1 MSTTMNV
8 KEAERAHLL
17 SRPLK
22 DTPPADLV
30 SIFASAAKPTAD
42 WLLGLEIELSPFH
55 LSDLAPLQHPELVQM
70 FAQLA
75 ERAPYVP
82 DFDPS
87 GIQIGL
93 RREGHVISLEPGG
106 QFEYAT
112 RPYRR
117 IRDLESALLGFA
129 RDLKEAGQAVGVGFW
144 AIGHHPFGTRDTMPK
159 MPKSRYQVMRNYMAH
174 AGTRGLDM
182 MHLTGSVQCAID
194 FSDEANMIDKVRAA
208 AKISPF
214 IAALTA
220 SSPFTAGKP
229 NGKKTARYEI
239 WFDVDKTRCGI
250 WPEMV
255 DAEGLTYQRYI
266 EHALAAPAMFFMRE
280 GNYRVAEPKPYR
292 AYAESGFS
300 GTTVTVSDFLDHLT
314 TMFPEIRIKSYIELR
329 GSDCLPPKEA
339 LAIAAFWRG
348 ILDVPEARKEACDR
362 LAKMDHAALLEL
374 QHEVVVKGLEANS
387 ASGPA
392 LEIARFLMET
402 AQVGLC
408 SVRATDCAGYLE
420 PLKARAASGRT
431 LADDMLARAAKAGIA
446 EALKLCEI

>member
-1 MSTTMNV
+1 MSTTMNI
-8 KEAERAHLL
+8 KEAERAQLL

-22 DTPPADLV
+22 DTPPDDLV
-30 SIFASAAKPTAD
+30 SIFAGAAKPTSE

-55 LSDLAPLQHPELVQM
+55 LSDLAPLAYPELVQV
-70 FAQLA
+70 FAKLA
-75 ERAPYVP
+75 ERAPYTQEL
-82 DFDPS
+82 DPS

-117 IRDLESALLGFA
+117 IRDLEAALLGFA
-129 RDLKEAGQAVGVGFW
+129 RDLKTAGDALGVGFW

-159 MPKSRYQVMRNYMAH
+159 MPKSRYQVMRSYLAH
-174 AGTRGLDM
+174 AGSRGLDM
-182 MHLTGSVQCAID
+182 MHLTGSVQCAVD
-194 FSDEANMIDKVRAA
+194 FSDEANMIDKIRTAA
-208 AKISPF
+208 RISPF

-220 SSPFTAGKP
+220 SSPFSQGKP
-229 NGKKTARYEI
+229 NGKKTSRYEI
-239 WFDVDKTRCGI
+239 WFDVDNSRCGI

-255 DAEGLTYQRYI
+255 DQQGLSYRRYI
-266 EHALAAPAMFFMRE
+266 EHAMSAPAMFFMRD
-280 GNYRVAEPKPYR
+280 GNYRAAEPKPY
-292 AYAESGFS
+292 ADYAESGFA
-300 GTTVTVSDFLDHLT
+300 GTPVTVSDFLDHLT

-329 GSDCLPPKEA
+329 GSDCMPPKEA

-348 ILDVPEARKEACDR
+348 ILDVPDARKEACDR
-362 LAKMDHAALLEL
+362 LAKMDYAALRAF
-374 QHEVVVKGLEANS
+374 QPEVVVRGLEAQS
-387 ASGPA
+387 AAGPA
-392 LEIARFLMET
+392 LEIVRFLMET

-408 SVRATDCAGYLE
+408 SVRASDCAGYLE

-431 LADDMLARAAKAGIA
+431 LADDMLERAAKSGVV